1 MTVLFCEL
9 TREHIRRIAP
19 SATAVLPTAAIEQ
32 HGPHLPVWTD
42 SLVCETV
49 ARRAAERAARQV
61 PIVVAPILCFGSSH
75 HHYPFPGVL
84 SLTSATFT
92 AAVTD
97 VLQGLV
103 RSGFRK
109 LVVLNGHGGN
119 SNLIGVIGQ
128 DLVNRLGHPV
138 AVATAD
144 YWSIAGAAITA
155 SQVFP
160 GGWVPGHAGQF
171 ETALVLA
178 LRPDL
183 VDRHVLAGLP
193 EAPSDSGLDVGLEG
207 GTVQEYGTWAAGPGY
222 SDNPAAATAE
232 AGQACLDII
241 VQRTADFLIAFHRLP
256 AGDR

>member
-1 MTVLFCEL
+1 MTVLFCEM
-9 TREHIRRIAP
+9 TREQIRRLAP
-19 SATAVLPTAAIEQ
+19 TATAVLPTAAIEQ

-49 ARRAAERAARQV
+49 ARRAAELAARQAS
-61 PIVVAPILCFGSSH
+61 IVVAPILCFGSSH

-92 AAVTD
+92 AAVTE
-97 VLQGLV
+97 VREGLV
-103 RSGFRK
+103 GSGFRK

-138 AVATAD
+138 TVASAD
-144 YWSIAGAAITA
+144 YWNIARAAIA
-155 SQVFP
+155 ESRVFP
-160 GGWVPGHAGQF
+160 DGWVPGHAGLF

-183 VDRHVLAGLP
+183 VDRPALAGLV
-193 EAPSDSGLDVGLEG
+193 EAPGDAGLDVSLEG

-222 SDNPAAATAE
+222 SDNPAAASEE
-232 AGQACLDII
+232 AGRAGLDII
-241 VQRTADFLIAFHRLP
+241 VQRTADFLVAFHRLP
-256 AGDR
+256 AGGR